1 MTNHL
6 GKKENLISLDK
17 KSAEER
23 KKIASLGGKA
33 SGEARKRKKLMKQ
46 QLDILLANKIKD
58 PTVLAKLEKMGVKKS
73 DTNYQTAVLVSM
85 ILEATKGNVKAAE
98 FIRETL
104 GEGNKNT
111 IEQPAFTTNGTMEAF
126 FDKLSNYENSFDK
139 LDEVEEDGTR
149 EENMLNNN

>member
-46 QLDILLANKIKD
+46 QLDILLANKVKD
-58 PTVLAKLEKMGVKKS
+58 PTVLAKLEKTGVKKS

-85 ILEATKGNVKAAE
+85 ILEATEGNVKAAE

-111 IEQPAFTTNGTMEAF
+111 IEQPVFTTNGTMEAF

-149 EENMLNNN
+149 EENTLNNN